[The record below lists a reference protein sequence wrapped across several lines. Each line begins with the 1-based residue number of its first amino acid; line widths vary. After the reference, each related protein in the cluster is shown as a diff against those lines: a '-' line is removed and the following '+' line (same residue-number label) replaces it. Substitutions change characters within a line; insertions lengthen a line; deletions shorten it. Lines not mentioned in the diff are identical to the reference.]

1 MNRDADSRNGGALR
15 FPLGLKLA
23 LVLFVAALIMLAI
36 LFGYFGPDAKQS
48 FLERSD
54 ILISLSRDALQ
65 EMVQKNRSDS
75 KDLLVSLI
83 RHTTEARR
91 RHLMDLPLSLY
102 AGDVQKIRAV
112 IEETD
117 AEKSRRLQEN
127 VEILAGEMEAR
138 SMIEVSRRLE
148 SLTREQSGMGAAFAA
163 DIRYAYLILA
173 GAVFLALFLLL
184 GFGLY
189 RTVVY
194 PLRALR
200 QGTRA
205 VARGELD
212 VEVPV
217 RSKDEVGGLSA
228 DFASMVCQLRDSRES
243 VRQKNEELEDLN
255 RNLEKEVQGKT
266 RYLEQALDDLRRTQR
281 QLIHAEKMASIG
293 TLAGGV
299 AHEFNNLIGGI
310 RGCAVEALETE
321 TDAIRR
327 EPLEVILR
335 AALHAGEITDQ
346 LLRFSRQRAMQMKSL
361 DVTRTLEEAL
371 LLIEPDA
378 RQRNVEIERAI
389 ESCAPFMADGAALH
403 QVFLNLYTN
412 ALQAM
417 PEGGRLLVET
427 DPGPRALVVR
437 VRDSGMGIPEDRIDR
452 IFEPFYTTKD
462 PDADTSARGSGLGLS
477 VSYSIVE
484 AHGGTIEVQ
493 SKEGEGTVFI
503 VTLPIPSSPEARDEG
518 SSQ

>member
-1 MNRDADSRNGGALR
+1 MNPEADSPKDRALR

-23 LVLFVAALIMLAI
+23 LVLFIAALLMLAI
-36 LFGYFGPDAKQS
+36 LFGYFGPDAKKS

-54 ILISLSRDALQ
+54 TLISLSREALQ
-65 EMVQKNRSDS
+65 EMVRKNRADS

-91 RHLMDLPLSLY
+91 RHLMDLPLTLY
-102 AGDVQKIRAV
+102 GGDVQRIRSV

-117 AEKSRRLQEN
+117 SEKSRRLQEN
-127 VEILAGEMEAR
+127 VEILAGEMETR
-138 SMIEVSRRLE
+138 SMAEVKHRLE
-148 SLTREQSGMGAAFAA
+148 RLAEQQTSMGAAFAA

-173 GAVFLALFLLL
+173 GVVFLALFLLL

-189 RTVVY
+189 RTVVH

-200 QGTRA
+200 RGTRA

-217 RSKDEVGGLSA
+217 RSLDEVGGLSQ
-228 DFASMVCQLRDSRES
+228 DFASMVGQLRESRES

-255 RNLEKEVQGKT
+255 RNLEQEVQGKT
-266 RYLEQALDDLRRTQR
+266 MHLEQALDDLRRTQR
-281 QLIHAEKMASIG
+281 QLIHSEKMASIG

-310 RGCAVEALETE
+310 RGCAHEALQTE
-321 TDAIRR
+321 TDPIRR

-335 AALHAGEITDQ
+335 AALRASGITDQ

-371 LLIEPDA
+371 HLIEPDA
-378 RQRNVEIERAI
+378 RRRDVEIERAI
-389 ESCAPFMADGAALH
+389 EPCTPFLADGAALH

-417 PEGGRLLVET
+417 PDGGVLTVKTE
-427 DPGPRALVVR
+427 PGPRALVVR
-437 VRDSGMGIPEDRIDR
+437 IGDTGVGIPEDRIDR

-462 PDADTSARGSGLGLS
+462 PDADPGARGSGLGLS

-484 AHGGTIEVQ
+484 AHGGTIEVH
-493 SKEGEGTVFI
+493 SREGEGTEFI
-503 VTLPIPSSPEARDEG
+503 VTLPIPSGGDAPQGGTAP
-518 SSQ
+518 